1 MKENSRNTIRYA
13 SAEITPAW
21 SLRRNPA
28 GGLELIEPNGTAT
41 AVRPRS
47 LFPVTDPGHWIVLC
61 ADNGSEVARIRDPD
75 SLAPQERAVLRE
87 SLAISGFLPVIER
100 IRRISGRTAPCVWQV
115 ETDRGPSVFTLISED
130 NVQLLGNRRVMVR
143 DANGIRYFIR
153 DLAQLDGGS
162 QRLIHR
168 FL

>member
-1 MKENSRNTIRYA
+1 MTDANDQPAGTA
-13 SAEITPAW
+13 SAEEERPW
-21 SLRRNPA
+21 SLRRNAA
-28 GGLELIEPNGTAT
+28 GSLELVEADGTAT

-47 LFPVTDPGHWIVLC
+47 LFPVTDPEHWIVLC
-61 ADNGSEVARIRDPD
+61 AENGSEVARIRDPD
-75 SLAPQERAVLRE
+75 SLAPQDRAVLQE

-100 IRRISGRTAPCVWQV
+100 IRRISERTAPCVWQV
-115 ETDRGPSVFTLISED
+115 ETDRGPATFALISED